1 MFLLCSQSAWG
12 RSQGIF
18 GDVVDLDGCSVLNQK
33 VKTGR
38 WRCHPETELA
48 ASAGIIVPWAIRIVA
63 TFPSHRII
71 KLMMLR
77 ADMTSVRQ
85 MFPSH
90 RPSTGH

>member
-1 MFLLCSQSAWG
+1 MLS
-12 RSQGIF
+12 RY
-18 GDVVDLDGCSVLNQK
+18 QK

-38 WRCHPETELA
+38 RRGDPGTEPT
-48 ASAGIIVPWAIRIVA
+48 ASAGIIGPRAIRIVA

-77 ADMTSVRQ
+77 ADTTSVRQ

-90 RPSTGH
+90 RPATGH

>member
-1 MFLLCSQSAWG
+1 MLS
-12 RSQGIF
+12 R
-18 GDVVDLDGCSVLNQK
+18 NQK

-38 WRCHPETELA
+38 RRGDPETEPT
-48 ASAGIIVPWAIRIVA
+48 ASAGIIGSRAIRIVA

-77 ADMTSVRQ
+77 ADTTSVRQ

-90 RPSTGH
+90 RPATGH